1 MCGGHRLKEIHKGI
15 RRKRQAYVEGG
26 TRSKEKKLK
35 KNKEK
40 NNRKNQ
46 EHVVYFYMH
55 EKSSV
60 VGWLKHE

>member
-1 MCGGHRLKEIHKGI
+1 MRRASAQRNTQGNKEEETGLCRGWNKEQG
-15 RRKRQAYVEGG
+15 EE
-26 TRSKEKKLK
+26 TKEKQEK
-35 KNKEK
+35 KNNK
-40 NNRKNQ
+40 KNQ